1 MLLALALLVLGIVA
15 GLARGGRL
23 GNVSAAQFRQ
33 PWLVYAGL
41 GLQIGAQAVASGIP
55 ALYRGWAG
63 TAVLMVS
70 YGCIIAFVA
79 LNLRYPGTTFVGAGL
94 ALNIVVILANGAMPV
109 SLAAVHHLGLRALPG
124 LQTGVK
130 HHAMTR
136 HTRLRFLGDI
146 IPVPFLG
153 IVSVGDVT
161 LGTGVFLLVQRL
173 VGYQPR
179 RLSGSPAARRPEP
192 VRHQVGSHRPDRAA
206 AAGEALDPPP
216 EIAETLD

>member
-23 GNVSAAQFRQ
+23 ENVSAAQFRV
-33 PWLVYAGL
+33 PWLVFAGL
-41 GLQIGAQAVASGIP
+41 GLQVGAQALSSSVP
-55 ALYRGWAG
+55 ALYSGWAG
-63 TAVLMVS
+63 TTVLMVS

-79 LNLRYPGTTFVGAGL
+79 LNVRYPGTLFIGAGL
-94 ALNIVVILANGAMPV
+94 ALNIAVILANGAMPV
-109 SLAAVHHLGLRALPG
+109 SLAAVHHLGLKALPG

-130 HHAMTR
+130 HHAMTHR
-136 HTRLRFLGDI
+136 TRLGFLGDI

-173 VGYQPR
+173 VAYQPR
-179 RLSGSPAARRPEP
+179 RSVITPTARQPSAHRAAPSPAAP
-192 VRHQVGSHRPDRAA
+192 SD
-206 AAGEALDPPP
+206 EALDPPSG
-216 EIAETLD
+216 IAERLD

>member
-1 MLLALALLVLGIVA
+1 MLLALALLVVGIVA

-23 GNVSAAQFRQ
+23 ENVSASRFRQ
-33 PWLVYAGL
+33 PWLVFAGL
-41 GLQIGAQAVASGIP
+41 GLQIGAQALASGIP
-55 ALYRGWAG
+55 ALSRGWAG

-70 YGCIIAFVA
+70 YACIIAFVG
-79 LNLRYPGTTFVGAGL
+79 LNLRYPGTAFIGAGL

-109 SLAAVHHLGLRALPG
+109 SLAAVHHLGLKALPG

-179 RLSGSPAARRPEP
+179 RLSGGPSVVHAELGR
-192 VRHQVGSHRPDRAA
+192 VGTGSRASERAA
-206 AAGEALDPPP
+206 PGGEALDPPS
-216 EIAETLD
+216 EIAGTLD

>member
-1 MLLALALLVLGIVA
+1 MLLALALLVLGILA
-15 GLARGGRL
+15 GLARGGHL
-23 GNVSAAQFRQ
+23 ENVSAAQFRL
-33 PWLVYAGL
+33 PGLVFAGL
-41 GLQIGAQAVASGIP
+41 GLQIGAQALASSVP

-70 YGCIIAFVA
+70 YGLIIAFVVA
-79 LNLRYPGTTFVGAGL
+79 NLRYPGTAFIGAGL

-109 SLAAVHHLGLRALPG
+109 SLAAVHHLGLKALPG

-136 HTRLRFLGDI
+136 STRLSFLGDI
-146 IPVPFLG
+146 IPIPYLG

-179 RLSGSPAARRPEP
+179 RLSGNPPPGRHGVEHAA
-192 VRHQVGSHRPDRAA
+192 HAA
-206 AAGEALDPPP
+206 PSGEALDPPSGSR
-216 EIAETLD
+216 